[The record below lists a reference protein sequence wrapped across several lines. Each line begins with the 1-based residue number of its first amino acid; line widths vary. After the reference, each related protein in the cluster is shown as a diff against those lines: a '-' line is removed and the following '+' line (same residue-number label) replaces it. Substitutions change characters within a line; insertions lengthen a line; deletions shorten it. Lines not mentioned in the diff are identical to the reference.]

1 MISQEKAEV
10 LCHTWGEGFE
20 RMFGLVEGCFAR
32 SESRAK
38 AKDYVRGLMS
48 DVKRKNGW
56 GLAERLGM
64 KTPLALQ
71 RLLNEA
77 TWDADEVLQIAR
89 QLLTQAAIAD
99 ELGGVGV
106 VDESSFIKKGAH
118 SAGVKRQ
125 YCGRL
130 GKVENCQVGVF
141 LGFVSMS
148 VQGFLDRRLYLPQD
162 WCEDEARCDAA
173 RIPKEARVFRTKPEL
188 ASDMLKAAWAE
199 GIKMSWVTGDTLYGN
214 SPSFRQA
221 VSDSGRHY
229 VLAVTQNHKV
239 RCRGRQRIDALLAT
253 LSPEDW
259 SVTTSRAGEYGPIKE
274 QWAFFRVGF
283 ADQEQWL
290 VFRRTEHDTEAYL
303 SNAPEDTSTA
313 TLLTVILS
321 RYSIERCLQEAKSDL
336 GLADYEVRY
345 FHAWQRHITLC
356 LLAHGFLALCR
367 HEQRKKNASAALYLS
382 QPRGVP
388 NAV

>member
-1 MISQEKAEV
+1 
-10 LCHTWGEGFE
+10 
-20 RMFGLVEGCFAR
+20 
-32 SESRAK
+32 
-38 AKDYVRGLMS
+38 MS
-48 DVKRKNGW
+48 DVRRKNGW
-56 GLAERLGM
+56 QLAERLGM
-64 KTPLALQ
+64 KSPLALQ

-77 TWDADEVLQIAR
+77 TWDADEVLRVSR
-89 QLLTQAAIAD
+89 QLLTQAGTGD
-99 ELGGVGV
+99 ELGIGGVGV

-259 SVTTSRAGEYGPIKE
+259 SVTTSRAGEQGLLE
-274 QWAFFRVGF
+274 EHWAFLRVGF

-290 VFRRTEHDTEAYL
+290 IFRRAAHDTEAYL

-345 FHAWQRHITLC
+345 FHAWQRHVTLC

-367 HEQRKKNASAALYLS
+367 HEQRKKNASAALCLS

>member
-1 MISQEKAEV
+1 MISSEKAEA
-10 LCHTWGEGFE
+10 LCSPWGEAFE
-20 RMFGLVEGCFAR
+20 KMFAEVESCFAR

-64 KTPLALQ
+64 NSPLALQ

-77 TWDADEVLQIAR
+77 TWDADEVLRMSR
-89 QLLTQAAIAD
+89 QMLSGAGQGD

-106 VDESSFIKKGAH
+106 VDESGFVKKGEH

-141 LGFVSMS
+141 LGFVSRS
-148 VQGFLDRRLYLPQD
+148 VQGFLDRRLYLPRE
-162 WCEDEARCDAA
+162 WCEDEARCEAA
-173 RIPKEARVFRTKPEL
+173 RIPKEARAFKTKPEL
-188 ASDMLKAAWAE
+188 AGEMLKTAWAE
-199 GIKMSWVTGDTLYGN
+199 GIEMNWVTGDTLYGN
-214 SPSFRQA
+214 SPTFRQA
-221 VSDSGRHY
+221 VSDSGRYY
-229 VLAVTQNHKV
+229 VLAVTQNHKL
-239 RCRGRQRIDALLAT
+239 RYRGYQRIDALLKT
-253 LSPEDW
+253 LTPEDW
-259 SVTTSRAGEYGPIKE
+259 SVTTSRTGEYGPIEE
-274 QWAFFRVGF
+274 QWAFLRVGF

-290 VFRRTEHDTEAYL
+290 IFRRTEHDTEAYL
-303 SNAPEDTSTA
+303 SNAPADTPTN

-321 RYSIERCLQEAKSDL
+321 RYSIERCLQEAKSEL

-356 LLAHGFLALCR
+356 LLAHSFLALCR
-367 HEQRKKNASAALYLS
+367 HEQRKKNAPAALHVS
-382 QPRGVP
+382 QPR
-388 NAV
+388 